1 MANTFGR
8 FASVIQKAR
17 DLLSVHFIR
26 SILQGLS
33 VLGAG
38 YALAKIISLAE
49 ELFIGRYLGVEVYGT
64 YLIILA
70 IASILNAVMTLG
82 LPKAVVKLVA
92 ERNERI
98 ADVPT
103 NAIFMAFF
111 LSIVMSVP
119 VIVIGYSDSALAL
132 LGITRYELVFGY
144 VIAFLLTLYTVAQSF
159 KLALYKIRFV
169 VIADVIYWSVAL
181 TFFVIFRN
189 LSLGL
194 VGICVGSLLGSVVL
208 IQKVPLAFTHFSIP
222 SVKSLIP
229 LSIYLGA
236 DSVLGISA
244 QQISFL
250 YLNVIA
256 TTAAVGVFG
265 AHYRSS
271 IFLVVPLVTVLS
283 MALYP
288 RFCSIDRKLRPN
300 IGKYLAYGG
309 IPICISTFVL
319 SYASA
324 ALIFLPIFGVPLI
337 LPLLLVLAIY
347 SGLFVYNRIWDK
359 LVTAC
364 EGAKMVGWG
373 IAFGTLTFLLV
384 MVVLTPY
391 LGGMLAIATGM
402 VSNEI
407 VYGALLLSWFKL
419 HVVENREPKNY
430 K

>member
-1 MANTFGR
+1 MPNVSAR
-8 FASVIQKAR
+8 FAAVFQKAR
-17 DLLSVHFIR
+17 DLLSLQFIN
-26 SILQGLS
+26 SIVRGLS

-70 IASILNAVMTLG
+70 IAAILNAVMMLG

-98 ADVPT
+98 DDVPT
-103 NAIFMAFF
+103 NALFMAF
-111 LSIVMSVP
+111 LLAVLISVP
-119 VIVIGYSDSALAL
+119 VIILGYSNSALAL
-132 LGITRYELVFGY
+132 LGISRYELAFGY
-144 VIAFLLTLYTVAQSF
+144 IIAILLTLYTVAQSF

-169 VIADVIYWSVAL
+169 VIADVTYWSVAL
-181 TFFVIFRN
+181 IFFVIFRD

-194 VGICVGSLLGSVVL
+194 IGICMGALLGSL
-208 IQKVPLAFTHFSIP
+208 ILIYRVPVSFARFSIP

-256 TTAAVGVFG
+256 TAYAVGVFG

-271 IFLVVPLVTVLS
+271 IFLIVPLVTVLS

-288 RFCSIDRKLRPN
+288 RFCSIDQRLRPS

-309 IPICISTFVL
+309 IPICVAAFVL
-319 SYASA
+319 SYVSGVFF
-324 ALIFLPIFGVPLI
+324 LNIFRVPVIF
-337 LPLLLVLAIY
+337 PLLLVLAIY

-359 LVTAC
+359 LITAC
-364 EGAKMVGWG
+364 EGAKMVGWA
-373 IAFGTLTFLLV
+373 IAFGTLAFLSV
-384 MVVLTPY
+384 MVLLTPY

-402 VSNEI
+402 VANEI
-407 VYGALLLSWFKL
+407 VYGVLLLSWFKL
-419 HVVENREPKNY
+419 RVAHREPKTINY
-430 K
+430 

>member
-1 MANTFGR
+1 MPNISAR
-8 FASVIQKAR
+8 FAAAFQKAR
-17 DLLSVHFIR
+17 DLLSLHFIR
-26 SILQGLS
+26 NIVRGLSILG
-33 VLGAG
+33 VG

-70 IASILNAVMTLG
+70 IAAILNAVMMLG

-103 NAIFMAFF
+103 NALFMAFF
-111 LSIVMSVP
+111 LAVMMSVP
-119 VIVIGYSDSALAL
+119 VIILGYSNSALAL

-144 VIAFLLTLYTVAQSF
+144 IIALLLTLYTVAQSF
-159 KLALYKIRFV
+159 KLALYEIRFV
-169 VIADVIYWSVAL
+169 VIADVTYWCVAL
-181 TFFVIFRN
+181 IFFVIFRN

-194 VGICVGSLLGSVVL
+194 IGICVGALLGSL
-208 IQKVPLAFTHFSIP
+208 ILIYRVPVGFARFSIP

-256 TTAAVGVFG
+256 TAYAVGVFG

-271 IFLVVPLVTVLS
+271 IFLIVPLVTVLS

-288 RFCSIDRKLRPN
+288 RFCSIDQRLRPR
-300 IGKYLAYGG
+300 IGRYLAYGG
-309 IPICISTFVL
+309 IPICVAAFVL
-319 SYASA
+319 SYISGVFF
-324 ALIFLPIFGVPLI
+324 LHIFRVPVIF
-337 LPLLLVLAIY
+337 PLLLVLATY

-359 LVTAC
+359 LITAC
-364 EGAKMVGWG
+364 EGARMVGWS
-373 IAFGTLTFLLV
+373 IAFGTLAFLLV
-384 MVVLTPY
+384 MVLLTPY

-407 VYGALLLSWFKL
+407 VYGVLLLSWFKL
-419 HVVENREPKNY
+419 RVVHREPKTIND
-430 K
+430 

>member
-1 MANTFGR
+1 MPNISAR
-8 FASVIQKAR
+8 FAAAFQKAR
-17 DLLSVHFIR
+17 DLLSLQFIHSIVR
-26 SILQGLS
+26 GLSILGI
-33 VLGAG
+33 G

-70 IASILNAVMTLG
+70 IAAILNAVIMLG

-103 NAIFMAFF
+103 NALLMAF
-111 LSIVMSVP
+111 LLAVLISVP
-119 VIVIGYSDSALAL
+119 VIILGYSDSSLAL
-132 LGITRYELVFGY
+132 LGITRYELAFGY
-144 VIAFLLTLYTVAQSF
+144 VIAVLLTLYTVAQSF

-169 VIADVIYWSVAL
+169 VIADVTYWSIAL
-181 TFFVIFRN
+181 IFFVIFRD

-194 VGICVGSLLGSVVL
+194 IGICMGALLGSL
-208 IQKVPLAFTHFSIP
+208 ILIYRVPVGFARFSIP

-256 TTAAVGVFG
+256 TAYAVGVFG

-271 IFLVVPLVTVLS
+271 IFLIVPLVTVLS

-288 RFCSIDRKLRPN
+288 RFCSIDQRLRPSV
-300 IGKYLAYGG
+300 GKYLAYGG
-309 IPICISTFVL
+309 IPICVLAFFL
-319 SYASA
+319 SYVSGVFF
-324 ALIFLPIFGVPLI
+324 LQVFRVPVIF
-337 LPLLLVLAIY
+337 PLLLVLAIY

-359 LVTAC
+359 LITAC
-364 EGAKMVGWG
+364 EGAKIVGWA
-373 IAFGTLTFLLV
+373 IAFGTLAFLSV
-384 MVVLTPY
+384 MVLLTPY

-407 VYGALLLSWFKL
+407 VYGVLLLSWFKL
-419 HVVENREPKNY
+419 HVAHREPKTIND
-430 K
+430 

>member
-1 MANTFGR
+1 MANRIAR
-8 FASVIQKAR
+8 FAVTFQKAR
-17 DLLSVHFIR
+17 DLLSLQFIH
-26 SILQGLS
+26 SIVRGLS

-49 ELFIGRYLGVEVYGT
+49 ELFIGRYLGVEVYGA

-70 IASILNAVMTLG
+70 IAAILNAVMMLG

-92 ERNERI
+92 ERHEHI

-103 NAIFMAFF
+103 NALFMAFF
-111 LSIVMSVP
+111 LVVGISVP
-119 VIVIGYSDSALAL
+119 VIILGYSDSALAL
-132 LGITRYELVFGY
+132 LGITRYELAFGY
-144 VIAFLLTLYTVAQSF
+144 IIAFLLTLYTVAQSF
-159 KLALYKIRFV
+159 KLALYKIGFV
-169 VIADVIYWSVAL
+169 VIADVTYWSVAL
-181 TFFVIFRN
+181 IFFVIFRD

-194 VGICVGSLLGSVVL
+194 IGICLGALLGSL
-208 IQKVPLAFTHFSIP
+208 ILIYRVPVGFARFSIP

-256 TTAAVGVFG
+256 TAYAVGVFG

-271 IFLVVPLVTVLS
+271 IFLIVPLVTVLT

-288 RFCSIDRKLRPN
+288 RFCSIDQRLRPS

-309 IPICISTFVL
+309 IPICVAAFVL
-319 SYASA
+319 SYVSGVFF
-324 ALIFLPIFGVPLI
+324 LRIFRVPVIF
-337 LPLLLVLAIY
+337 PLLLVLAIY

-359 LVTAC
+359 LITAC
-364 EGAKMVGWG
+364 EGAKMVGWA
-373 IAFGTLTFLLV
+373 IAFGTLAFLSV
-384 MVVLTPY
+384 MVLLTPY

-407 VYGALLLSWFKL
+407 VYGVLLLSWFKL
-419 HVVENREPKNY
+419 RVAHREPKTISD
-430 K
+430 

>member
-1 MANTFGR
+1 MPNVSAR
-8 FASVIQKAR
+8 FAAVFQKAR
-17 DLLSVHFIR
+17 DLLSLQFIN
-26 SILQGLS
+26 SIVRGLS

-70 IASILNAVMTLG
+70 VAAILNAVMMLG

-98 ADVPT
+98 DDVPT
-103 NAIFMAFF
+103 NALFMAF
-111 LSIVMSVP
+111 LLAVLISVP
-119 VIVIGYSDSALAL
+119 VIILGYSNSALAL
-132 LGITRYELVFGY
+132 LGISRYELAFGY
-144 VIAFLLTLYTVAQSF
+144 IIAILLTLYTVAQSF

-169 VIADVIYWSVAL
+169 VIADVTYWSVAL
-181 TFFVIFRN
+181 IFFVIFRD

-194 VGICVGSLLGSVVL
+194 IGICVGSLLGSL
-208 IQKVPLAFTHFSIP
+208 ILIYRVPVGFARFSIP

-256 TTAAVGVFG
+256 TAYAVGVFG

-271 IFLVVPLVTVLS
+271 IFLIVPLVTVLS

-288 RFCSIDRKLRPN
+288 RFCSIDQRLRPSV
-300 IGKYLAYGG
+300 GKYLAYGG
-309 IPICISTFVL
+309 IPICVLAFVL
-319 SYASA
+319 SYVSGVFF
-324 ALIFLPIFGVPLI
+324 LQIFRVPVIF
-337 LPLLLVLAIY
+337 PLLLVLAIY

-359 LVTAC
+359 LITAC
-364 EGAKMVGWG
+364 EGAKIVGWA
-373 IAFGTLTFLLV
+373 IAFGTLSFLWV
-384 MVVLTPY
+384 MVLLTPY

-407 VYGALLLSWFKL
+407 VYGVLLLSWFKL
-419 HVVENREPKNY
+419 RIAHREPITIND
-430 K
+430 

>member
-1 MANTFGR
+1 MPNVSAR
-8 FASVIQKAR
+8 FAAVFQKAR
-17 DLLSVHFIR
+17 DLLSLQFIN
-26 SILQGLS
+26 SIVRGLS
-33 VLGAG
+33 VLGVG

-70 IASILNAVMTLG
+70 IAAILNAVMMLG

-92 ERNERI
+92 ERKERI

-103 NAIFMAFF
+103 NALFMAFF
-111 LSIVMSVP
+111 LAVVMSVP
-119 VIVIGYSDSALAL
+119 VIILGYSDSALAL
-132 LGITRYELVFGY
+132 LGISRYELAFGY

-159 KLALYKIRFV
+159 KLALYEIRFV
-169 VIADVIYWSVAL
+169 VIADVTYWSVAL
-181 TFFVIFRN
+181 IFFVIFRD

-194 VGICVGSLLGSVVL
+194 IGICVGALLGSL
-208 IQKVPLAFTHFSIP
+208 ILIYRVPVSFARFSIP

-256 TTAAVGVFG
+256 TAYAVGVFG

-271 IFLVVPLVTVLS
+271 IFLIVPLVTVLS

-288 RFCSIDRKLRPN
+288 RFCSIDQRLRPTV
-300 IGKYLAYGG
+300 GKYLAYGG
-309 IPICISTFVL
+309 IPICVAAFVL
-319 SYASA
+319 SYVSGVFF
-324 ALIFLPIFGVPLI
+324 LQIFRVPVIF
-337 LPLLLVLAIY
+337 PLLLVLAIY

-359 LVTAC
+359 LITAC
-364 EGAKMVGWG
+364 EGAKMVGWA
-373 IAFGTLTFLLV
+373 IAFGTLVFLSV
-384 MVVLTPY
+384 MVLLTPY

-407 VYGALLLSWFKL
+407 VYGVLLLSWFKL
-419 HVVENREPKNY
+419 RVAHREPKTIND
-430 K
+430 

>member
-1 MANTFGR
+1 MPNVSAR
-8 FASVIQKAR
+8 FAAVFQKAR
-17 DLLSVHFIR
+17 DLLSLQFIN
-26 SILQGLS
+26 SIVRGLS

-70 IASILNAVMTLG
+70 VAAILNAVMMLG

-98 ADVPT
+98 DDVPT
-103 NAIFMAFF
+103 NALFMAF
-111 LSIVMSVP
+111 LLAVLISVP
-119 VIVIGYSDSALAL
+119 VIILGYSNSALAL
-132 LGITRYELVFGY
+132 LGISRYELAFGY
-144 VIAFLLTLYTVAQSF
+144 IIAILLTLYTVAQSF

-169 VIADVIYWSVAL
+169 VIADVTYWSVAL
-181 TFFVIFRN
+181 IFFVIFRD

-194 VGICVGSLLGSVVL
+194 IGICVGSLLGSL
-208 IQKVPLAFTHFSIP
+208 ILIYRVPVGFARFSIP

-256 TTAAVGVFG
+256 TAYAVGVFG

-271 IFLVVPLVTVLS
+271 IFLIVPLVTVLS

-288 RFCSIDRKLRPN
+288 RFCSIDQRLRPTV
-300 IGKYLAYGG
+300 GKYLAYGG
-309 IPICISTFVL
+309 IPICVAAFVL
-319 SYASA
+319 SYVSGVFF
-324 ALIFLPIFGVPLI
+324 LQIFRVPVIF
-337 LPLLLVLAIY
+337 PLLLVLAIY

-359 LVTAC
+359 LITAC
-364 EGAKMVGWG
+364 EGAKMVGWA
-373 IAFGTLTFLLV
+373 IAFGTLVFLSV
-384 MVVLTPY
+384 MVLLTPY

-407 VYGALLLSWFKL
+407 VYGVLLLSWFKL
-419 HVVENREPKNY
+419 RVAHREPKTIND
-430 K
+430 